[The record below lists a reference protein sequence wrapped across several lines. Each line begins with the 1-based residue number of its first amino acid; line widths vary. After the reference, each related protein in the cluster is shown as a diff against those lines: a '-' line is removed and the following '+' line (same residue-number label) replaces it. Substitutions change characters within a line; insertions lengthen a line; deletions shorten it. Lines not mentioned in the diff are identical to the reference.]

1 MKPSDQIS
9 VDAVVVSYNSSRHLR
24 SCIEP
29 LTRIDG
35 VHVTVV
41 DNASSDG
48 SLSTVSDLPV
58 YAIDTRRNGGFAY
71 GCNIGWR
78 DGSSPYVLFLNP
90 DGQLDADA
98 LRTLVHVAESR
109 PRAGIVAPR
118 IVDENGALQF
128 SLRRFPRLR
137 STYAQALFLYRL
149 APTASWSDEIIRARE
164 HYDVPGVQE
173 WASGACLLVRRE
185 LLERLGGWDEG
196 FFLYCEDIDLCL
208 RAAALGS
215 EVYYEP
221 TATCTHLGG
230 RSAPQA
236 ATLPLLAASRTRY
249 ARIHRSRIGA
259 AVERAGIALEA
270 ATRFLTRRE
279 GPGGRRGHLLALRE
293 TLLGS

>member
-1 MKPSDQIS
+1 VKQVDQIS
-9 VDAVVVSYNSSRHLR
+9 VDAVIVSYNSSRQLR
-24 SCIEP
+24 SCVEP

-41 DNASSDG
+41 DNASSDR

-78 DGSSPYVLFLNP
+78 SGSSPYVLFLNP
-90 DGQLDADA
+90 DAQLDDTA

-109 PRAGIVAPR
+109 PRVGIVAPR

-137 STYAQALFLYRL
+137 STYAQALFLYRV
-149 APTASWSDEIIRARE
+149 APTAAWSDEIIRARE
-164 HYDVPGVQE
+164 HYDVPGIQE
-173 WASGACLLVRRE
+173 WASGACLLVKRE
-185 LLERLGGWDEG
+185 LLELLGGWDEG
-196 FFLYCEDIDLCL
+196 FFLYCEDIDLCR
-208 RAAALGS
+208 RASDLGY
-215 EVYYEP
+215 ELQYEP
-221 TATCTHLGG
+221 GATCVHDGG
-230 RSAPQA
+230 GSAPRA
-236 ATLPLLAASRTRY
+236 TTLPLLAASRTRY

-259 AVERAGIALEA
+259 ATERLGIALEA
-270 ATRFLTRRE
+270 TTRFLARRE